1 MTERHDEPRQP
12 GWYPDDAGN
21 VRWWNGQF
29 WSHTSPSAR
38 VRAPS
43 QPIPSDPPVAPAG
56 SGWAPGGDGVLLGIG
71 GLVTG
76 LIGVA
81 AGLYSF
87 IRPVGE
93 IGNGSIFLPVVL
105 GIVAVGLS
113 IGALRRRLLLL
124 GVLGIMAG
132 TASFMLT
139 ALVIVVLATW
149 AY

>member
-1 MTERHDEPRQP
+1 MTERDGEPRQP

-38 VRAPS
+38 I
-43 QPIPSDPPVAPAG
+43 QAPAA
-56 SGWAPGGDGVLLGIG
+56 APNPPMPPSSPASEPSGDGVLLGVAG
-71 GLVTG
+71 VVTG
-76 LIGVA
+76 LVGNA

-87 IRPVGE
+87 VRPVSE
-93 IGNGSIFLPVVL
+93 IGNGSVSLPVVL

-113 IGALRRRLLLL
+113 IGALRRRRLLL

-139 ALVIVVLATW
+139 ALVILVLSTL

>member
-1 MTERHDEPRQP
+1 MTERQGEPRQP
-12 GWYPDDAGN
+12 GWYPDDDGN

-38 VRAPS
+38 VQAPQ
-43 QPIPSDPPVAPAG
+43 QPAPTVQPAVG
-56 SGWAPGGDGVLLGIG
+56 DAREPAGDGVLLGLG
-71 GLVTG
+71 GVVTG
-76 LIGVA
+76 LIGAA

-87 IRPVGE
+87 VRPVGE
-93 IGNGSIFLPVVL
+93 IGNGSLFLPVVL

-113 IGALRRRLLLL
+113 IGALRHRRLVL

-139 ALVIVVLATW
+139 ALVILVLSTL

>member
-1 MTERHDEPRQP
+1 MTERRGEPRQP
-12 GWYPDDAGN
+12 GWYPDAAGN

-38 VRAPS
+38 VGAPEAV
-43 QPIPSDPPVAPAG
+43 PPPEPA
-56 SGWAPGGDGVLLGIG
+56 STGDGVLLGLAA
-71 GLVTG
+71 LVTG

-81 AGLYSF
+81 LGLYAF
-87 IRPVGE
+87 VRPVGE
-93 IGNGSIFLPVVL
+93 IGNGSLFLPVVL
-105 GIVAVGLS
+105 GIVAVGLGV
-113 IGALRRRLLLL
+113 GALRRRRLAL

-139 ALVIVVLATW
+139 ALVIVVLSTW

>member
-1 MTERHDEPRQP
+1 MTERQGEPRQP
-12 GWYPDDAGN
+12 GWYPDDDGN

-38 VRAPS
+38 VQAAR
-43 QPIPSDPPVAPAG
+43 PVAAA
-56 SGWAPGGDGVLLGIG
+56 SGDAREPVGDGVLLGLG
-71 GLVTG
+71 GVVTG
-76 LIGVA
+76 LIGA
-81 AGLYSF
+81 AVGLYSF
-87 IRPVGE
+87 VRPVGE
-93 IGNGSIFLPVVL
+93 IGNGSLFVPVVL

-113 IGALRRRLLLL
+113 IGALRQRRLVL

-139 ALVIVVLATW
+139 ALVVLVLSTL

>member
-1 MTERHDEPRQP
+1 MTERQGEPRQP
-12 GWYPDDAGN
+12 GWYPDDDGN

-38 VRAPS
+38 VQTPR
-43 QPIPSDPPVAPAG
+43 QPASAVQPVAE
-56 SGWAPGGDGVLLGIG
+56 PGGDGVLLGLG
-71 GLVTG
+71 GVVTG
-76 LIGVA
+76 LVGA
-81 AGLYSF
+81 AVGLYSF
-87 IRPVGE
+87 VRPVGE
-93 IGNGSIFLPVVL
+93 IGNGSLFLPVVL

-113 IGALRRRLLLL
+113 IGALRRRRLLL

-139 ALVIVVLATW
+139 ALVIVVLSVW